1 MQLRFFA
8 AFGVAACC
16 APAAFAADTPATAT
30 ARFDVMAYQVL
41 GNTQLSV
48 VEIERAVYPF
58 LGPQRSEADVESA
71 RAALQT
77 LYADKGLA
85 TVAVSVP
92 EQDAG
97 SGLVTLQVSEQRIGR
112 LRVSGAEY
120 FSPDAVARGA
130 PSLKEGAVPN
140 FKDVQRDIVALNQ
153 LPDRRVTP
161 DIKPGAAPNTL
172 DVDLNVDDELPLHG
186 SLELNNRSSANTTDL
201 RLNATLRYDNLWQ
214 RGHSFSLSAQTAP
227 ERPSDARVFS
237 ASYLARLTDSPWS
250 LLAYAV
256 SSDSDVAVLSDFN
269 VIGNGTLAGVRAIR
283 ALPARTGFFHSLS
296 LGIDYKHF
304 EEESDFGLTS
314 DSAPIEYYP
323 LNLAYNADWVGE
335 RTHSNFSAT
344 LTANTGGLGIGADRC
359 GNTHC
364 NPPAS
369 GSFDHKRY
377 NARPNF
383 AHLRLEGSHTRTLGR
398 DFQLFG
404 RAQTQLAAEPLIS
417 NEEMS
422 IGGLD
427 TVRGYNE
434 SEALGD
440 YGVTAQLEL
449 RSPSFAGWF
458 GTSAQEARAR
468 AFVDGG
474 YVRIHKPLPEQTPS
488 ETLIS
493 VGIGATAQ
501 VFEHLN
507 GSIDLA
513 APLSRPGGDN
523 APRQDDFN
531 MLFRLWGEF

>member
-1 MQLRFFA
+1 MELRLFA
-8 AFGVAACC
+8 ALGLAVCGVPCACAAE
-16 APAAFAADTPATAT
+16 APAT
-30 ARFDVMAYQVL
+30 RFDVMAYQVV
-41 GNTQLSV
+41 GNSALSAAD
-48 VEIERAVYPF
+48 IERAVYPF
-58 LGPQRSEADVESA
+58 LGPQRSEADVEAA
-71 RAALQT
+71 RAALQA
-77 LYADKGLA
+77 LYADRGLA

-97 SGLVTLQVSEQRIGR
+97 NGLVTLQVSEQRIGR
-112 LRVSGAEY
+112 LRVNGATY
-120 FSPDAVARGA
+120 FSPDAVERGA
-130 PSLKEGAVPN
+130 PSLKEGGVPDFN
-140 FKDVQRDIVALNQ
+140 AVQRDIVALNQ

-161 DIKPGAAPNTL
+161 DIKPGVGPNTV
-172 DVDLNVDDELPLHG
+172 DVDLNVDDTLPLHG
-186 SLELNNRSSANTTDL
+186 SLELNNRSSANTSDL

-214 RGHSFSLSAQTAP
+214 RGHSLSLSAQTAP

-237 ASYLARLTDSPWS
+237 VSYLARLTDSPWS

-256 SSDSDVAVLSDFN
+256 SSDSEVAVLSDFN

-296 LGIDYKHF
+296 LGIDYKDF
-304 EEESDFGLTS
+304 KEESNF
-314 DSAPIEYYP
+314 DSAPIKYYP
-323 LNLAYNADWVGE
+323 LNLAYNADWVSE
-335 RTHSNFSAT
+335 RTHSSFGAT
-344 LTANTGGLGIGADRC
+344 LTVNSGGLGFGADRC
-359 GNTHC
+359 GNDHC
-364 NPPAS
+364 NPSEP
-369 GSFDHKRY
+369 GSFDYKRY

-383 AHLRLEGSHTRTLGR
+383 VHLRLEGSHTRTLGK
-398 DFQLFG
+398 DVQLFG

-449 RSPSFAGWF
+449 RSPSFASWF
-458 GTSAQEARAR
+458 GSSAQEARAR

-488 ETLIS
+488 ETLVS

-501 VFEHLN
+501 FFDHLN
-507 GSIDLA
+507 GSVDLA

-523 APRQDDFN
+523 ARKQDDVN
-531 MLFRLWGEF
+531 VLFRVWGEF